1 MDANKIILVGRVT
14 GEPEITTI
22 QSGAEVAKFSLAT
35 NKRWKDKQGNK
46 KEKVTYHNIVAWGGV
61 VKVISNYVKR
71 GQQLFIVGEVDNRTY
86 EDKQGNKRYISEVIL
101 SELSLGQ
108 QVQKSDFQKS
118 AEENNQNKVKSEEI
132 EQELPV
138 IDEEEIE
145 QELPVIDE
153 EEIDIKDIPF

>member
-1 MDANKIILVGRVT
+1 MERQAR
-14 GEPEITTI
+14 
-22 QSGAEVAKFSLAT
+22 
-35 NKRWKDKQGNK
+35 NK

-108 QVQKSDFQKS
+108 QVQKSDFQK
-118 AEENNQNKVKSEEI
+118 VLRRI
-132 EQELPV
+132 
-138 IDEEEIE
+138 
-145 QELPVIDE
+145 
-153 EEIDIKDIPF
+153 IKTKLSQKK